1 MIVVIVVIVVIAVVR
16 ASSGSSSSRLA
27 VVVVAVVVGN
37 MCALILK
44 HNPNPNQDAF
54 FRFRPGCELRIE
66 PARPACVPA
75 KQAARAPTN
84 RDHLPQVGL
93 RRVLGCRGASHA
105 SIVAPCQRPRV
116 LGGVPRRVRRHGLPR
131 TGAATPAVLSRRGR
145 RCAQVL
151 SRPRSPARP
160 LLCYELQYLKTVEKK
175 TAVVIISN
183 FAAMTGVLRN
193 LHLLTYGE
201 RAR

>member
-1 MIVVIVVIVVIAVVR
+1 MIVVIVVIAEVR

-27 VVVVAVVVGN
+27 VVVLAVVVGN
-37 MCALILK
+37 MRALILK
-44 HNPNPNQDAF
+44 HTPNLNQDAF

-75 KQAARAPTN
+75 KQITRVPTN
-84 RDHLPQVGL
+84 RDYLPQVGL

-105 SIVAPCQRPRV
+105 SVVAPCQRPRV

-145 RCAQVL
+145 SCAQVH

-160 LLCYELQYLKTVEKK
+160 LLCYELLYLKTVKNGSINK
-175 TAVVIISN
+175 
-183 FAAMTGVLRN
+183 
-193 LHLLTYGE
+193 
-201 RAR
+201 